1 MILSGQQLVDCIVS
15 IVRITSSAFRD
26 LGDISH
32 RIILIPKCNG
42 GEAVGIHLAK
52 SHLGDEG
59 GSRSGSRSCG
69 VAVGGLL
76 RRRCDS
82 VQAAQ
87 GVISER
93 DGRVVTCR
101 HARQSAVGVVGEVFR
116 VGHIRERP
124 RLLFQPAV
132 SVVDVIARDGGDRVA
147 VGILGKLYAGDEA
160 TELVVDVTVVDIVCC
175 VRCAVVVP
183 YLVELSFAVVG
194 VGIDISRG
202 NGDLRLPRRVTSRND
217 CL

>member
-15 IVRITSSAFRD
+15 IVRITSSTFRD
-26 LGDISH
+26 LGDISYH
-32 RIILIPKCNG
+32 IVLISKCSG
-42 GEAVGIHLAK
+42 GEAVGIHLTK
-52 SHLGDEG
+52 SHLGYEG

-69 VAVGGLL
+69 VGGLL
-76 RRRCDS
+76 RWRCDS

-93 DGRVVTCR
+93 DGRIVTCR

-132 SVVDVIARDGGDRVA
+132 SVVDVIARDGGDGVA
-147 VGILGKLYAGDEA
+147 VGVFGKLHAGDEA

-194 VGIDISRG
+194 VGYD
-202 NGDLRLPRRVTSRND
+202 
-217 CL
+217 